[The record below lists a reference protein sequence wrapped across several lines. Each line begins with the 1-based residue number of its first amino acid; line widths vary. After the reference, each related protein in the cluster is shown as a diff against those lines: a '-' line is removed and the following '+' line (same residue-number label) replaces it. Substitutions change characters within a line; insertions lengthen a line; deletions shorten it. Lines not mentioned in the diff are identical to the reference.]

1 MKLNRH
7 LLLAI
12 VFCLLIFSAC
22 KRIRPYT
29 ISGTLDLPEQIPF
42 GDTIIDVPSFDGSWV
57 YLLDFENQL
66 LDSAQITDNSFLF
79 KGEVDYKEPYFVQF
93 VSQLGST
100 LIVIEPGNIEVNI
113 NPDIVVSGTSSND
126 AMADL
131 DMALE
136 ELNTETRDY
145 YAQLTDSMHML
156 GEEVS
161 EEMDLQI
168 AERYRES
175 MNHILDSIYQ
185 ANRHN
190 MAAGYAVILRHIDI
204 QSADEFEKAL
214 EQYPKSI
221 RENELVQINLRNLR
235 QYEQW
240 DEDDSITFDPSIL
253 GVEELDN

>member
-1 MKLNRH
+1 MKNKRF

-12 VFCLLIFSAC
+12 IFCLFVFSAC
-22 KRIRPYT
+22 QRIRPYT

-42 GDTIIDVPSFDGSWV
+42 ADTIIDVPSFDGTWV
-57 YLLDFENQL
+57 YLLDFDNQL
-66 LDSAQITDNSFLF
+66 IDSAQITDKSFQF

-93 VSQLGST
+93 VSQLGSS
-100 LIVIEPGNIEVNI
+100 LIVIEPGNIEVTI
-113 NPDIVVSGTSSND
+113 NPDIVVSGTPSND
-126 AMADL
+126 AMTDL
-131 DMALE
+131 DVALE

-145 YAQLTDSMHML
+145 YAQLTDSMRL
-156 GEEVS
+156 VGEEVT
-161 EEMDLQI
+161 EEMDMQI
-168 AERYRES
+168 AEQYHES

-190 MAAGYAVILRHIDI
+190 MAAGYAVILRHIDV
-204 QSADEFEKAL
+204 QSADEFERAL

-240 DEDDSITFDPSIL
+240 DDDDSITFDPSIL
-253 GVEELDN
+253 GVEELDY